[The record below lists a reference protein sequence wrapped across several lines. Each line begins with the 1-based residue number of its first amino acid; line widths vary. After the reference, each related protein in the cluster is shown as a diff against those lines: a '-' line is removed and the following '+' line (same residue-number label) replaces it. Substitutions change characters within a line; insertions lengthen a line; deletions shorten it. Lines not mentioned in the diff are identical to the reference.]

1 MKSIKHYIKA
11 TIGNPRK
18 AIWAIDAKFFGGK
31 FKSMRRRHNEA
42 KQQKLERYVAEHPE
56 EYYDRQR
63 SATLQSGRVLD
74 TKKFA
79 VRDLLF
85 SQFSDG
91 DAVFYDIVI
100 RLIAI
105 EQYHSKNTIG
115 YDLYSRLQNNIVKGD
130 FWIPRFEKLTQS
142 FETNGYN
149 KTMPIEVDENI
160 QIIDGAGRLALAI
173 YYNEEFVP
181 VRFHKTTIKRE
192 YNYNHLWELNYSREE
207 IKLIQEK
214 AIELLNRFKYSFVG
228 VIWPSAYHLREEIT
242 DEINTHLKEGQYL
255 PLQYADCNV
264 VKYVD
269 TTYDEIDFRGFMRA
283 MYFADNMTETVL
295 QWKTQVMIECA
306 PKDIEGYPVRLLY
319 IDVLNPK
326 MILNDGNYSA
336 RSLQIANLKKVI
348 RNRYKPRLERYEYDN
363 ILHVSDNYK
372 QSRFC
377 DIVENMNRDISD
389 MFKLLN
395 KQFDYATIKLE
406 GRQSADFP
414 HSVYLNTDVD
424 VLVAP
429 ENVRKIGDVIET
441 WLKDQYDNMHDGWV
455 NVSRIADENEQIMIV
470 VGVLGFSCFMMH
482 IQTVSHF
489 GLDEEFGRECLS
501 HRVLAD
507 SGLVYV
513 LPTKYEMLYRASE
526 FFHASKKVWH
536 GDYVAKYLKA
546 YDESLV
552 DVACGQHPELLLGLK
567 DLFSQLTNEK
577 R

>member
-18 AIWAIDAKFFGGK
+18 AIWQIDTLLFGGK
-31 FKSMRRRHNEA
+31 FKSMLRQHKEA
-42 KQQKLERYVAEHPE
+42 KQLKLEHYIAEHPE
-56 EYYDRQR
+56 EYYDQQR
-63 SATLQSGRVLD
+63 NAILQKGRILD

-85 SQFSDG
+85 SQFADG
-91 DAVFYDIVI
+91 EAVYYDVAV
-100 RLIAI
+100 RLLAI
-105 EQYHSKNTIG
+105 EEYYGKNTIG
-115 YDLYSRLQNNIVKGD
+115 YDLFSRLQNNIVKGD
-130 FWIPRFEKLTQS
+130 FWIPRFEKLIQS
-142 FETNGYN
+142 FEANGYN
-149 KTMPIEVDENI
+149 KAMQIEVDENI

-173 YYNEEFVP
+173 YHNEEFVP
-181 VRFHKTTIKRE
+181 VRFHKSTIKRE

-207 IKLIQEK
+207 IKLIHEK
-214 AIELLNRFKYSFVG
+214 AIELLNKFKYSFVG

-242 DEINTHLKEGQYL
+242 KEINSHLKEGQCL

-269 TTYDEIDFRGFMRA
+269 MAYDEIDFRGFMRA

-377 DIVENMNRDISD
+377 EIVENMNRDITD

-395 KQFDYATIKLE
+395 KQYEYAAIKLE

-424 VLVAP
+424 VLVAR
-429 ENVRKIGDVIET
+429 ENVRKIGET
-441 WLKDQYDNMHDGWV
+441 IQAWLKEKYDNTYDGWV
-455 NVSRIADENEQIMIV
+455 KVSRIADKDEQIMIV
-470 VGVLGFSCFMMH
+470 VWVLGFSCFMMH

-489 GLDEEFGRECLS
+489 GLRNEFGRECLS
-501 HRVLAD
+501 HRVLTENK
-507 SGLVYV
+507 LVYS
-513 LPTKYEMLYRASE
+513 LPAKYEMIFRASE
-526 FFHASKKVWH
+526 ILHAPKKVWH
-536 GDYVAKYLKA
+536 REYAAKYISE
-546 YDESLV
+546 YEESLV
-552 DVACGQHPELLLGLK
+552 DIACGHQPELLQGMK
-567 DLFSQLTNEK
+567 DLFGQLTNEK

>member
-1 MKSIKHYIKA
+1 MHYIKA

-18 AIWAIDAKFFGGK
+18 AIWQIDALLFGGK
-31 FKSMRRRHNEA
+31 FKSMRRKHNEA
-42 KQQKLERYVAEHPE
+42 KQQKFERYVAEHPE
-56 EYYDRQR
+56 EYYDQQR
-63 SATLQSGRVLD
+63 SATLQSGRILD

-91 DAVFYDIVI
+91 EAVFYDIVI

-105 EQYHSKNTIG
+105 EQYYDKNTLG
-115 YDLYSRLQNNIVKGD
+115 YDLYTRLQNNIVKGE
-130 FWIPRFEKLTQS
+130 FWIPRFEKLIQS
-142 FETNGYN
+142 YEANGYD
-149 KTMPIEVDENI
+149 KGMPIEVDENL

-173 YYNEEFVP
+173 YHNEEFVP
-181 VRFHKTTIKRE
+181 VRFHKSTIKRE
-192 YNYNHLWELNYSREE
+192 YNYNHLWELNYSSEE
-207 IKLIQEK
+207 IKSIHEK
-214 AIELLNRFKYSFVG
+214 AIGLLNRFKYSFVG

-242 DEINTHLKEGQYL
+242 EEINTHLKEGQYL

-264 VKYVD
+264 VKYID
-269 TTYDEIDFRGFMRA
+269 MTYDEIDFRGFMRA

-395 KQFDYATIKLE
+395 KQYEYAAIKLE

-429 ENVRKIGDVIET
+429 ENVREIGDAIESL
-441 WLKDQYDNMHDGWV
+441 LKEQYDNTCGGWV
-455 NVSRIADENEQIMIV
+455 KVSRIADEDEQIMIV
-470 VGVLGFSCFMMH
+470 VWVLGFSCFMMH

-489 GLDEEFGRECLS
+489 GLNEEFGRVCLS
-501 HRVLAD
+501 HRELT
-507 SGLVYV
+507 GNKLVYA
-513 LPTKYEMLYRASE
+513 LPAKYEIIFRASE
-526 FFHASKKVWH
+526 FLHAPKKVWH
-536 GDYVAKYLKA
+536 KEYVAKHINE

-552 DVACGQHPELLLGLK
+552 EVACGQQPKLLKEMK
-567 DLFSQLTNEK
+567 DLFGQLSNEK
-577 R
+577 